1 MVIKM
6 IIYRHS
12 YYREGNVLCE
22 IPSKEWGPSLNKPS
36 AVITVLGSTS
46 SPRRQTHTHLCV
58 CGKLFHRWL
67 CENTAG
73 VSGGATVLS
82 VVTRFHPYSQLTHR
96 SSLLC
101 VSGCS
106 HGDCVFN
113 ISGVGQ
119 VVPGYGGGYP
129 QQYYPGNSMASPAL
143 QFFFCFFFLLVWDRT
158 TWKAS

>member
-1 MVIKM
+1 MRAITQQ
-6 IIYRHS
+6 
-12 YYREGNVLCE
+12 
-22 IPSKEWGPSLNKPS
+22 PS

-46 SPRRQTHTHLCV
+46 CPSRQTHTLV
-58 CGKLFHRWL
+58 CLWKTLPPMALRQHCWGQWR
-67 CENTAG
+67 C
-73 VSGGATVLS
+73 TVLS

-101 VSGCS
+101 VGGCS

-143 QFFFCFFFLLVWDRT
+143 QFYFIFIFFLLVWDRT